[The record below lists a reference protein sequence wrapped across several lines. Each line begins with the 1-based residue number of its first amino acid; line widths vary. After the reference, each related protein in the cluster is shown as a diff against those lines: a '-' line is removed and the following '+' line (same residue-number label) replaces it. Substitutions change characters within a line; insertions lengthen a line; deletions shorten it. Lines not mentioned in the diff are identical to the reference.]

1 MLYLLVTVPFKELNP
16 RRNTFTTLLL
26 SPIRSAVSLINI
38 PLGFMA
44 FTSRLASRHIDQ
56 ILGFRPS
63 TDVVFEARVRQGK
76 REMELVPDDLSQQV
90 IKSWSNLTQ

>member
-1 MLYLLVTVPFKELNP
+1 MAVPFKELSP
-16 RRNTFTTLLL
+16 RNTFTTLLL
-26 SPIRSAVSLINI
+26 SPARSVVSLINI

-44 FTSRLASRHIDQ
+44 FTSRLASRRIDQ

-76 REMELVPDDLSQQV
+76 QEMELVPDNLFHQV
-90 IKSWSNLTQ
+90 IESWRNRI